1 MKFGLAPI
9 AIGRLIGSTGLW
21 LFATVAY
28 TQPYHILTIED
39 FQNAAHHNG
48 RGVIA
53 YTNCTINFHYEAHK
67 EKDSYRLDFD
77 IRLILNTNKSWMD
90 RRRVT
95 SAEMLA
101 EILKH
106 EQGHYIIAFMEQQEL
121 LREVSRTVFD
131 ADYQYAAANI
141 FNRIDAKFKQ
151 LNRDY
156 DDDTGHMTNRQ
167 QQQSWDAYFKKQL
180 EDMPPVGE

>member
-1 MKFGLAPI
+1 MKFGLV
-9 AIGRLIGSTGLW
+9 RFIGSTALW
-21 LFATVAY
+21 LFAAVAC
-28 TQPYHILTIED
+28 TQPYHTLTIND
-39 FQNAAHHNG
+39 FQGTPHRNS

-53 YTNCTINFHYEAHK
+53 YTNCTINFHYEAHR
-67 EKDSYRLDFD
+67 EKDRYRLDFN
-77 IRLILNTNKSWMD
+77 IRLILNNNKSWMD
-90 RRRVT
+90 KRRVT

-106 EQGHYIIAFMEQQEL
+106 EQGHYTIAFMEQQEL

-151 LNRDY
+151 LNADY
-156 DDDTGHMTNRQ
+156 DEDTGHMVNRQ
-167 QQQSWDAYFKKQL
+167 QQQSWDAYFVKQMAY
-180 EDMPPVGE
+180 MPPP

>member
-1 MKFGLAPI
+1 MKFGLARF
-9 AIGRLIGSTGLW
+9 IGTTALW
-21 LFATVAY
+21 LFGAVAY
-28 TQPYHILTIED
+28 TQPYHTLTIDD
-39 FQNAAHHNG
+39 FQGIPHHDS

-53 YTNCTINFHYEAHK
+53 YTNCTINFHYEAHR
-67 EKDSYRLDFD
+67 EKDHYRLDFD
-77 IRLILNTNKSWMD
+77 IRLTLNTNRSWMD
-90 RRRVT
+90 KRRVT
-95 SAEMLA
+95 SVEMLA

-106 EQGHYIIAFMEQQEL
+106 EQGHYTIAFMEQQEL

-141 FNRIDAKFKQ
+141 FNGIDAKFRQ

-156 DDDTGHMTNRQ
+156 DDDTAHMTNRQ

-180 EDMPPVGE
+180 DNMPPP